1 MKYSQSDGK
10 PPSYK
15 HANIKINRLVCKV
28 LAIRKRK
35 LKMTRMQSFS
45 SPREKVENPLL
56 RNLLGP
62 FLLERIKNSAK
73 KFAESKN
80 MRTFASAFRESN
92 CLGAVVQ
99 LG

>member
-1 MKYSQSDGK
+1 
-10 PPSYK
+10 
-15 HANIKINRLVCKV
+15 
-28 LAIRKRK
+28 
-35 LKMTRMQSFS
+35 MQSFS
-45 SPREKVENPLL
+45 YPEEKVENPLL
-56 RNLLGP
+56 SNLLQT
-62 FLLERIKNSAK
+62 FFARKDKKFSK

>member
-1 MKYSQSDGK
+1 
-10 PPSYK
+10 
-15 HANIKINRLVCKV
+15 
-28 LAIRKRK
+28 
-35 LKMTRMQSFS
+35 MQSFS
-45 SPREKVENPLL
+45 HPEEKVKNPL
-56 RNLLGP
+56 RSNLLRP
-62 FLLERIKNSAK
+62 FLLERIKKSAK

>member
-1 MKYSQSDGK
+1 
-10 PPSYK
+10 
-15 HANIKINRLVCKV
+15 
-28 LAIRKRK
+28 
-35 LKMTRMQSFS
+35 MQSFS
-45 SPREKVENPLL
+45 HPEEKVKNPLL
-56 RNLLGP
+56 SNLLRP
-62 FLLERIKNSAK
+62 FLLERIKIPAK

>member
-1 MKYSQSDGK
+1 
-10 PPSYK
+10 
-15 HANIKINRLVCKV
+15 
-28 LAIRKRK
+28 
-35 LKMTRMQSFS
+35 MQSFS
-45 SPREKVENPLL
+45 HPEEKVKNPLL
-56 RNLLGP
+56 SNILRP

-99 LG
+99 FG

>member
-1 MKYSQSDGK
+1 
-10 PPSYK
+10 
-15 HANIKINRLVCKV
+15 
-28 LAIRKRK
+28 
-35 LKMTRMQSFS
+35 MQSFS
-45 SPREKVENPLL
+45 HPEEKVKNPLL
-56 RNLLGP
+56 SNLLGP

>member
-1 MKYSQSDGK
+1 
-10 PPSYK
+10 
-15 HANIKINRLVCKV
+15 
-28 LAIRKRK
+28 
-35 LKMTRMQSFS
+35 MQSFS
-45 SPREKVENPLL
+45 RPRKKVENPLL
-56 RNLLGP
+56 GDSFRS

-80 MRTFASAFRESN
+80 MRTFAFAFRESN

>member
-1 MKYSQSDGK
+1 
-10 PPSYK
+10 
-15 HANIKINRLVCKV
+15 
-28 LAIRKRK
+28 
-35 LKMTRMQSFS
+35 MQSFS
-45 SPREKVENPLL
+45 HPEEKVKKSSPEQSPQTFFA
-56 RNLLGP
+56 RKD
-62 FLLERIKNSAK
+62 KNFSK

>member
-1 MKYSQSDGK
+1 
-10 PPSYK
+10 
-15 HANIKINRLVCKV
+15 
-28 LAIRKRK
+28 
-35 LKMTRMQSFS
+35 MQSFS
-45 SPREKVENPLL
+45 HPSKKVKNPLL
-56 RNLLGP
+56 SNLLRP
-62 FLLERIKNSAK
+62 FLLERIKNPAK